1 MKHLLNDLSEKEK
14 NSIREQHT
22 DKLKVDTSKFKKLM
36 ESKLGD
42 VKPMVEQSEQK
53 PSEGPV
59 LPQVNTN
66 TNQSIEIPK
75 GTQEPESFE
84 GKSITLYRDNNEAIK
99 AFESK
104 KSNPR
109 SPWSITGV
117 IDKIHHATDD
127 GVNFSINVYNLAK
140 DPNGP
145 SAETQVKYF
154 KQTGSFKVDGR
165 GDSDYY
171 NEGLKQALDK
181 KYYQTDFA
189 STQKPMGTMTEQN
202 SIGGKVNNIS
212 KDLESGDILIVKD
225 KDNKVSNLQV
235 VSSQPPAGLTAKNP
249 MGKMS
254 KFIIGPQDNQLRAP
268 ETMPGDFVFTVSKV
282 KVGDKTVDV
291 DESGNFSF

>member
-36 ESKLGD
+36 ESKLGE
-42 VKPMVEQSEQK
+42 VKPMV
-53 PSEGPV
+53 
-59 LPQVNTN
+59 
-66 TNQSIEIPK
+66 
-75 GTQEPESFE
+75 
-84 GKSITLYRDNNEAIK
+84 
-99 AFESK
+99 
-104 KSNPR
+104 
-109 SPWSITGV
+109 
-117 IDKIHHATDD
+117 
-127 GVNFSINVYNLAK
+127 
-140 DPNGP
+140 
-145 SAETQVKYF
+145 
-154 KQTGSFKVDGR
+154 
-165 GDSDYY
+165 
-171 NEGLKQALDK
+171 
-181 KYYQTDFA
+181 
-189 STQKPMGTMTEQN
+189 EQN